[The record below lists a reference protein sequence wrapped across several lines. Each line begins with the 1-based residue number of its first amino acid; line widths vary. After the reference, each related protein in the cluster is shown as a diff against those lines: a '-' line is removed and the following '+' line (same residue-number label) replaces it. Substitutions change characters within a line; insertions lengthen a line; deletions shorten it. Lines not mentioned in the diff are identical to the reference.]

1 MCRRM
6 SPLASTQH
14 NATLH
19 YHLSHNVLL
28 YVCRCVCGCVERE
41 ERIQEAFVYQLE
53 FRKFIPSE
61 VIIYSEPSSV
71 QKRSTLWITLWQP
84 IQRLGELLTNIP
96 SASARMFGLNK
107 YLQRL
112 TLIFFHC
119 LSSSSS
125 AYLFRSAAFIKWK
138 SGQVYKMC
146 LVVFLGQTNLCWNG
160 DG

>member
-41 ERIQEAFVYQLE
+41 ERIQEALVYQLE

-61 VIIYSEPSSV
+61 DSV
-71 QKRSTLWITLWQP
+71 QKRSTL
-84 IQRLGELLTNIP
+84 
-96 SASARMFGLNK
+96 
-107 YLQRL
+107 
-112 TLIFFHC
+112 
-119 LSSSSS
+119 
-125 AYLFRSAAFIKWK
+125 
-138 SGQVYKMC
+138 
-146 LVVFLGQTNLCWNG
+146 
-160 DG
+160 